1 MLVVRLILILP
12 KWLFFISSLVTITI
26 AIKTR
31 TSAPFSRKST
41 HFFSCLIFHA
51 MKSQFWFQVAFHTHH
66 IAYFVHL
73 LCVFFFSLAFPS
85 YILLSGCYFT
95 RILEIN
101 QRNSRHDALVLMP
114 FRCYCN
120 EYKTSSAVAAV
131 PPLQWSGKKGKNYQS
146 FFCFYVRSIH
156 ANFPFDIFLWMTVAR
171 YTNTRLINIM
181 QNHHSAQT
189 NKWRAKNL
197 SMCIYAHL
205 LCCFTNFVYFG

>member
-1 MLVVRLILILP
+1 MLVVRLVLILP
-12 KWLFFISSLVTITI
+12 KWLFFISSLATITI

-31 TSAPFSRKST
+31 MSAPFSRKST
-41 HFFSCLIFHA
+41 HFFSCLICHA
-51 MKSQFWFQVAFHTHH
+51 MKSQFGFQVAFHTHH

-73 LCVFFFSLAFPS
+73 LCVIFFSLAFPS

-131 PPLQWSGKKGKNYQS
+131 PPLLQWSGKKVKIAKAS
-146 FFCFYVRSIH
+146 FVFTWEAFMPTFHSIYFYEWPSRDTQTLAYVYHNAKPSFR
-156 ANFPFDIFLWMTVAR
+156 
-171 YTNTRLINIM
+171 
-181 QNHHSAQT
+181 T
-189 NKWRAKNL
+189 NKQMK
-197 SMCIYAHL
+197 SKKSFDVHICTFTVL
-205 LCCFTNFVYFG
+205 LH